1 MTAVTEE
8 GGRDWVCMTPDDF
21 DREAAPRPEV
31 DTRIPA
37 ELDECGTAPLFGE
50 EPAHAPAGA
59 RRPAERP
66 ARQVMQGRLF

>member
-1 MTAVTEE
+1 MTEE

-21 DREAAPRPEV
+21 DLEAPPRPEV

-50 EPAHAPAGA
+50 EPAPARAGA
-59 RRPAERP
+59 GRPDVRPAQ
-66 ARQVMQGRLF
+66 QVMQGRLF